1 MSKNHDRRH
10 LLAFR
15 GIVIASGSYR
25 CRLGERVKYIT
36 VLETLPE
43 FAIIRSSVSED
54 EYQRQKNRP
63 KKNHAVV
70 HPGQSSTTIWRLIDR
85 RIQSTNW
92 TMYASINN
100 GLLTNFIFSEAFLT
114 EGTIINLKSVE
125 PHSLVLPPEWIQVQP
140 RLLWRGPCIRAWNHS
155 SSLGRQLPHRP
166 GQGPEELRYPTS
178 NFYLCTWVVGLFI
191 AIVGS
196 QG

>member
-63 KKNHAVV
+63 KKTTLWFI
-70 HPGQSSTTIWRLIDR
+70 PGKPPQQFDDSLI
-85 RIQSTNW
+85 
-92 TMYASINN
+92 
-100 GLLTNFIFSEAFLT
+100 G
-114 EGTIINLKSVE
+114 V
-125 PHSLVLPPEWIQVQP
+125 
-140 RLLWRGPCIRAWNHS
+140 
-155 SSLGRQLPHRP
+155 
-166 GQGPEELRYPTS
+166 S
-178 NFYLCTWVVGLFI
+178 NQQIGLCTPVLTM
-191 AIVGS
+191 AY
-196 QG
+196 

>member
-1 MSKNHDRRH
+1 MSTRGTGEIYNGTRDFTWVCNHSLFGNRR
-10 LLAFR
+10 R
-15 GIVIASGSYR
+15 ISTTEES
-25 CRLGERVKYIT
+25 
-36 VLETLPE
+36 P
-43 FAIIRSSVSED
+43 
-54 EYQRQKNRP
+54 Q
-63 KKNHAVV
+63 KNHAVV

-125 PHSLVLPPEWIQVQP
+125 PHSLVLPPGRIQVQP